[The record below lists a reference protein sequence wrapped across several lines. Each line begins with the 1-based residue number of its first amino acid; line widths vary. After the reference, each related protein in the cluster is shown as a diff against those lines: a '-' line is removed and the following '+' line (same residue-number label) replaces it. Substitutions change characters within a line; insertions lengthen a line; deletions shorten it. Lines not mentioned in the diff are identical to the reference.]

1 MKNGIRLFLCI
12 GILSLWSH
20 WPALGQC
27 TSSIFWNGGT
37 PATGIRNANGT
48 ILGTVGVTVNSSGS
62 FASGRPGYGSNL
74 QVYNGF
80 TWRSLMTFRGAS
92 FAGGTF
98 SRFDLSVPLGPAYIH
113 VRVADIRGDGFNT
126 EHQRVQG
133 FLDGVPVAVNFEDP
147 VNGAYITGGN
157 VINGANTTT
166 STVQSAMRAFF
177 AGPVNRIVVTCVGL
191 SDYVVVDLFA
201 RCDILL
207 PFQLVRFDAAQTAQG
222 VELEWT
228 SAQEE
233 GVLAYAVERSAD
245 ARTWSRI
252 GQVDAIRAPGQE
264 KLYQYTDR
272 QPLDGVGYY
281 RLKSI
286 ETSGPGQY
294 SKVLTVRMQPQP
306 GNAVRSIYP
315 NPATDHLVLDVD
327 PSAAGSLQA
336 IVHAADGRIVM
347 TRALSPGKNRLNCSQ
362 WPRGYYFI
370 SITNN
375 EGLVRRERLVL
386 R

>member
-1 MKNGIRLFLCI
+1 
-12 GILSLWSH
+12 
-20 WPALGQC
+20 
-27 TSSIFWNGGT
+27 
-37 PATGIRNANGT
+37 
-48 ILGTVGVTVNSSGS
+48 
-62 FASGRPGYGSNL
+62 
-74 QVYNGF
+74 
-80 TWRSLMTFRGAS
+80 
-92 FAGGTF
+92 
-98 SRFDLSVPLGPAYIH
+98 
-113 VRVADIRGDGFNT
+113 
-126 EHQRVQG
+126 
-133 FLDGVPVAVNFEDP
+133 
-147 VNGAYITGGN
+147 
-157 VINGANTTT
+157 
-166 STVQSAMRAFF
+166 
-177 AGPVNRIVVTCVGL
+177 
-191 SDYVVVDLFA
+191 
-201 RCDILL
+201 
-207 PFQLVRFDAAQTAQG
+207 
-222 VELEWT
+222 
-228 SAQEE
+228 
-233 GVLAYAVERSAD
+233 
-245 ARTWSRI
+245 
-252 GQVDAIRAPGQE
+252 VDAIRAPGQE
-264 KLYQYTDR
+264 KQYRYTDR

-370 SITNN
+370 SIFNN